1 MKEKKEKRLVNEN
14 GSENDFSI
22 TIINKVC
29 LNVDMFATSFL
40 SPWTRVK
47 WGENK
52 EKGGVDEDDNNPN
65 YKDNVNI
72 QWQKSTL
79 ISMGTKQFLPKK
91 KEEHSYKA

>member
-40 SPWTRVK
+40 SP
-47 WGENK
+47 
-52 EKGGVDEDDNNPN
+52 
-65 YKDNVNI
+65 
-72 QWQKSTL
+72 
-79 ISMGTKQFLPKK
+79 
-91 KEEHSYKA
+91 